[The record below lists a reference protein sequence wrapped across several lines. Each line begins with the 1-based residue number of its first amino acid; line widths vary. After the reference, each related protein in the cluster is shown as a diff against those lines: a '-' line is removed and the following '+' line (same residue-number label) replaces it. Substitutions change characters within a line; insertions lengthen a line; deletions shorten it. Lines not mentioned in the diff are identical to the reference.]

1 MIDSVVVD
9 GTCCLTVGLA
19 LGLVVGRTT
28 TTGGLVPTVGVVG
41 VTATMD
47 GFDVGTGDVGLGVV
61 GTEDGL
67 DVEGA
72 SVGLGD
78 VGACV
83 GLDVGGTVVG
93 FAVVGED
100 VGLGVGTCVGRDV
113 VGGTVIGFAVV
124 GDAVL
129 GLGDGLNVG
138 AVVLVDSDGL
148 SVGMAVCSPRIVGLE
163 VSFSWPSLLTGVVS
177 LMISSLLPVWILFVA

>member
-1 MIDSVVVD
+1 MSDSVVVD

-72 SVGLGD
+72 SVGLDAGT
-78 VGACV
+78 CV
-83 GLDVGGTVVG
+83 GLDVGGAVVG

-100 VGLGVGTCVGRDV
+100 VGLGVGT
-113 VGGTVIGFAVV
+113 
-124 GDAVL
+124 
-129 GLGDGLNVG
+129 
-138 AVVLVDSDGL
+138 
-148 SVGMAVCSPRIVGLE
+148 
-163 VSFSWPSLLTGVVS
+163 
-177 LMISSLLPVWILFVA
+177 